1 MSAGLSCEP
10 WEQAGGKGKTDQ
22 TQEIPGWIKNQNVCN
37 HSAELMEMG
46 MLVTL
51 GSLYLKALSYLTS
64 FLSRIALLICTL
76 REDAS
81 LVALLVKNRP
91 AMQETLVWFLGQINH
106 LEKGTATHSSI
117 LVFWPGEFHGL
128 CSPWNHRVRHDW
140 MTFTFKGGLKEKR
153 IKWGN
158 SLKVKVRFIVH
169 GGILWRH
176 KAPYNGA
183 WRVYKNWRMSL

>member
-1 MSAGLSCEP
+1 MWCPRNRWIASKLQQMSAGLSCEP

-22 TQEIPGWIKNQNVCN
+22 TQEIPGWIKSQNVCN

-51 GSLYLKALSYLTS
+51 GSLYLKALSYLTY

-81 LVALLVKNRP
+81 LIALLVKNSP
-91 AMQETLVWFLGQINH
+91 VTQETLVWFLGQINH
-106 LEKGTATHSSI
+106 LEKRTATHSSI

-128 CSPWNHRVRHDW
+128 CSPWGH
-140 MTFTFKGGLKEKR
+140 KESDTTE
-153 IKWGN
+153 WL
-158 SLKVKVRFIVH
+158 SLSREDSGRRGSNEETPWK
-169 GGILWRH
+169 
-176 KAPYNGA
+176 
-183 WRVYKNWRMSL
+183 